1 MLIGWEYP
9 EIMNSKKI
17 SKRLVKLGYK
27 LGREGS
33 EWVATSEETGFK
45 YYFPT
50 LGRVS
55 RFATEQQAMTDYAY
69 RDGF

>member
-1 MLIGWEYP
+1 MLIGWECL
-9 EIMNSKKI
+9 EIMNSKKV
-17 SKRLVKLGYK
+17 SKRLVKLGYR